1 MSAVEDMDKR
11 GLLVKATEQGAV
23 ANRSSFAPHFTPCF
37 AAFFAFYFAAYF
49 WRR

>member
-11 GLLVKATEQGAV
+11 GLLVKATEQDAV
-23 ANRSSFAPHFTPCF
+23 ADPSSFAPHSASYF